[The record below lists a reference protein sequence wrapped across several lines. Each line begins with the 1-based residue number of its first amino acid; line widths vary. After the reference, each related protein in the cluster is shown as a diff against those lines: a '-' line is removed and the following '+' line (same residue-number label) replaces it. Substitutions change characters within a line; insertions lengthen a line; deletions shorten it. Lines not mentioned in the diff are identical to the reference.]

1 MSIVGCRNVVT
12 NDPGGQL
19 DYTGKI
25 DRDVVICD
33 PIEVLRIDNDDEVA
47 VCLNK
52 MQIAF
57 LLAIGV
63 KHDDSLKRL
72 IDEVYGTK

>member
-1 MSIVGCRNVVT
+1 MNNINSVKRINTGERVFLCLSIVGCRNVVT

-19 DYTGKI
+19 DY
-25 DRDVVICD
+25 
-33 PIEVLRIDNDDEVA
+33 NDEVA